1 MKHMWLFLLFIATTL
16 LTTSLICSAQDS
28 NGGKADSTQSSPKS
42 DIPDRAQLSKG
53 DAQALLVKNIK
64 PDYPPLAPRAGI
76 QGDVVMKALVD
87 KEGNVEDV
95 IYVSGH
101 PMLAPA
107 AIRAVK
113 QWKYK
118 PYVAD
123 GKPQRFETQITM
135 NFKSPDRISIK

>member
-1 MKHMWLFLLFIATTL
+1 MKYMWLLSIVATL
-16 LTTSLICSAQDS
+16 LTTSGICTAQEP
-28 NGGKADSTQSSPKS
+28 NGGKADLTQSPPKA
-42 DIPDRAQLSKG
+42 DTAPRAQLSKG
-53 DAQALLVKNIK
+53 DAQALLIKSSK
-64 PDYPPLAPRAGI
+64 PDYPPLAPRVGI

-87 KEGNVEDV
+87 RDGNVVDV

-107 AIRAVK
+107 AVTAVK

-123 GKPQRFETQITM
+123 GKPQPFETQITM
-135 NFKSPDRISIK
+135 NFKLPDRISIK